1 MLETLTTLWETITT
15 AAKRHSTLLYATGI
29 LLVVVLATSSD
40 PTPRKRNYIPKSKRW
55 NKLRSLTRWATTVG
69 RQAFVTIENSLQN
82 GSLSPRHQRIKKVR
96 KAMRGINRPTS
107 RLATACAFSTILA
120 MNAEHSRPQGRGVIF
135 DLDSKP
141 IGVDNRCSAC
151 ISHRPEDFIGEL
163 QDCKRTI
170 KAFGGTRSFDVKIGT
185 LQWTWEDDD
194 GRVHLFVIPKSYYV
208 PGGNVRLLSPQH
220 WAKHQQDTK
229 PFIGT
234 RSITSHETVTLQWGQ
249 RQYKRTIPLDKGT
262 NVATFRLAPGYKTFS
277 VFCAEAGLDSDTN
290 DADPLMV
297 NETHFISE
305 DEPEPGT
312 ERPDGNQPN
321 PWENQLATDNPT
333 PTPTPFDLDMT
344 NAKTTTHHGIPIV
357 EDDEDLPKQ
366 YTTDEALLL
375 HYHHKFGHVSFNR
388 LKQMAKTGVIPKRLA
403 KVQTPVCAAC
413 LCAKA
418 TKRQW
423 RTKCQTAYKP
433 HTATE
438 PGEVVSVDQ
447 LVSPTPG
454 LIAQMTGI
462 LTIKRYKYAT
472 VYVDQASRLG
482 YVYLQKTATAQETIE
497 SKHAFE
503 TYAKDRGVKIQHYHA
518 DNGIF
523 RANLWQAECKK
534 SNQGLTFA
542 GVNAHHTNGL
552 AEKRIR
558 DLQDLARTQM
568 IHATS
573 KWPACITANLWPYA
587 VRLANDTLNNTP
599 SPQDSAR
606 RTAEQIFAKT
616 VTNINEKHY
625 HPFGC
630 PCYVLNEALQKNNPH
645 NKWKGRT
652 RVGIYL
658 GRSPQHGRNVALVLD
673 RSTGLV
679 SPQFH
684 VQYDPTFST
693 TQQCKFSS
701 QWQLK
706 AGFIGKK
713 AIPAPTPLPQVR
725 FHANTPTT
733 STFMSASEGGT
744 NSRGRSEGATQQPQT
759 PKRKQS
765 DRPQPKENLKRAKTS
780 QPHENKKSPPVPHIP
795 QDVSPG
801 QDGKTQPTLI
811 ETALTEIENTEH
823 GVDGEIF
830 CFSTLCPDGIIT
842 TDYDE
847 PLYVYKS
854 TADPDTLYHHEA
866 MKQTDKREFQQ
877 AMQKEI
883 DDRMNDNNY
892 SIIKRSD
899 VPKGASILPAVWQL
913 RRKRDIKT
921 RQIKK
926 YKARLNIDGSR
937 MKKGI
942 HYDQTYAP
950 VASWNTIRTLL
961 TLTAVN
967 GWHTKQLD
975 YVAAFPQAPVERELY
990 MKIPKGVTIGHGNND
1005 DYVLKLHKNM
1015 YGQKNAGRV
1024 WNTYLVNK
1032 LTKIGFVQSN
1042 VDKCLFY
1049 HGKVMYVLYTDDSI
1063 LAGPDEKE
1071 IDNVIAKMR
1080 KAKLDITIE
1089 GTLEDFLGV
1098 NIDRKDD
1105 GTIHLTQ
1112 PHLIDSILRD
1122 LNLDDDKVKT
1132 KTIPACSSRI
1142 LKKHQDSE
1150 PFDKSFNYRSVIGK
1164 LNYLER
1170 GSRSDIAYITHQCA
1184 RYTENPKKEHG
1195 QALRWLG
1202 RYLKETRDKGTI
1214 LCPNKDKNLEVYV
1227 DADFAGN
1234 FDREDTQDRDTARSR
1249 HGYILMLHGCPL
1261 TWKSQLQTEIT
1272 LSSTES
1278 EYTGL
1283 SYALREA
1290 IPIMQ
1295 TLTEMKKKGFP
1306 VGNKTPIVKC
1316 EVFEDN
1322 SGALEIATNHKFR
1335 PRTKHLNVK
1344 LHHFRDY
1351 VTRGEI
1357 QIAKIDTTKQ
1367 LADYLTKPVNEDILT
1382 RLRRQ
1387 VMGW

>member
-1 MLETLTTLWETITT
+1 MFEALITIWETITT
-15 AAKRHSTLLYATGI
+15 TAKRHSTLLYATSI
-29 LLVVVLATSSD
+29 LFVVVIATSAD
-40 PTPRKRNYIPKSKRW
+40 PPPRNQYYTPKSKRW
-55 NKLRSLTRWATTVG
+55 NKWLSLKRWATTIGQKV
-69 RQAFVTIENSLQN
+69 FNYVDNSLQ
-82 GSLSPRHQRIKKVR
+82 GKDPSLRRHRIQKVN
-96 KAMRGINRPTS
+96 KATRGNKRPTS
-107 RLATACAFSTILA
+107 RLATAYALSTILA
-120 MNAEHSRPQGRGVIF
+120 MKAEHSRPQGRGVIF

-151 ISHRPEDFIGEL
+151 ISHRTEDFIGEL
-163 QDCKRTI
+163 HDCKRTI
-170 KAFGGTRSFDVKIGT
+170 KAFGGTKRFNIKIGT
-185 LQWTWEDDD
+185 LRWTWEDDD
-194 GRVHLFVIPKSYYV
+194 GRIHAFTIPKSYYV

-220 WAKHQQDTK
+220 WAKHQPDCK
-229 PFIGT
+229 PLSSP
-234 RSITSHETVTLQWGQ
+234 RSITTHDSVTLEWGQ
-249 RQYKRTIPLDKGT
+249 RQFKRTIPLDKDT
-262 NVATFRLAPGYKTFS
+262 NVATFRLAPGYKIFS
-277 VFCAEAGLDSDTN
+277 IFCAEAGLDSQTN
-290 DADPLMV
+290 DSDPLMV
-297 NETHFISE
+297 HETTIISD
-305 DEPEPGT
+305 DERDNDAVT
-312 ERPDGNQPN
+312 PDSTRPN
-321 PWENQLATDNPT
+321 PWRVQQPVNNST
-333 PTPTPFDLDMT
+333 PTPTTFDLDMKD
-344 NAKTTTHHGIPIV
+344 AQTTTRQGIPIV
-357 EDDEDLPKQ
+357 EDDEAPPRQ
-366 YTTDEALLL
+366 QTTDEALLL
-375 HYHHKFGHVSFNR
+375 HYHYKFGHVSFNR
-388 LKQMAKTGVIPKRLA
+388 LKQMAKVGVIPKRLA

-503 TYAKDRGVKIQHYHA
+503 TYAKDRGVKILNYHA

-534 SNQGLTFA
+534 NNQGLTFA

-568 IHATS
+568 IHATN

-599 SPQDSAR
+599 SPQDAAS

-673 RSTGLV
+673 RNTGLV

-693 TQQCKFSS
+693 TQQCKYTS
-701 QWQLK
+701 QWQMK
-706 AGFIGKK
+706 AGFVAKREITFS
-713 AIPAPTPLPQVR
+713 TPPPQVP
-725 FHANTPTT
+725 ATKDTPKSHPAM
-733 STFMSASEGGT
+733 STSEGGANPIGT
-744 NSRGRSEGATQQPQT
+744 SEGAAQQPRP
-759 PKRKQS
+759 PKRKQA
-765 DRPQPKENLKRAKTS
+765 DRPPPKDNPKRARTS
-780 QPHENKKSPPVPHIP
+780 QPHANKTSQQVTQIQ
-795 QDVSPG
+795 QDT

-811 ETALTEIENTEH
+811 EIALTELKNDDHSVE
-823 GVDGEIF
+823 GEIF
-830 CFSTLCPDGIIT
+830 CFSTICPDGIIA
-842 TDYDE
+842 TDYDD

-866 MKQTDKREFQQ
+866 MKQIDKKEFQK

-883 DDRMNDNNY
+883 DDRMKNNNY
-892 SIIKRSD
+892 SIIKRSH

-921 RQIKK
+921 RKIKK

-937 MKKGI
+937 MQKGI

-1032 LTKIGFVQSN
+1032 LTKIGFVQSK

-1080 KAKLDITIE
+1080 QAKLDITIE

-1122 LNLDDDKVKT
+1122 LNLDDEKVKT

-1184 RYTENPKKEHG
+1184 RFTENPKKEHG
-1195 QALRWLG
+1195 QAIRWLG

-1214 LCPNKDKNLEVYV
+1214 LRPNRHKNLEVYV

-1295 TLTEMKKKGFP
+1295 TLTEMKKRGFP
-1306 VGNKTPIVKC
+1306 IGNKTPIVKC

-1322 SGALEIATNHKFR
+1322 SGALEIATTHKFR

-1357 QIAKIDTTKQ
+1357 QITKIGTANQ